1 MVWAAPAA
9 SGPVTGTVVVPGS
22 KSLTN
27 RHLLLAALADGP
39 TTLRRPLVSRDAE
52 LMLGAV
58 QALGVT
64 VERADDDSTW
74 VLTPPERLRGES
86 TIDCGLAGTVLR
98 FVPPVAALADGPV
111 HFDGDEAAR
120 TRPVAP
126 LLDALTTLG
135 IEVDHGGRNTLPFTV
150 RGTGRVRGGEI
161 GVDASASSQFVSAL
175 LLAAPRFDQGLSLRH
190 TGHRLPS
197 TPHIEMTVRTLR
209 AAGVQITVP
218 EPGVWQVAP
227 GPVQGQHI
235 DVEPDLSTAA
245 PFLAAAAATGG
256 RVTVTGWPAH
266 TSQAGDRMR
275 GILTTMGCRVEFT
288 GGDSADPPGAE
299 PGTTADPASVSSG
312 GMDRDGLRATLTV
325 TGPPVG
331 ELRGADLDLHDVGEL
346 TPVVAALAALA
357 ATPTRIRG
365 VAHLRGHE
373 TDRLH
378 AIETE
383 LSRLGGEVT
392 QTDDGLE
399 IIPGRLYPAALE
411 TYEDHRMV
419 MFAAVLALG
428 VPGTEVLN
436 AQTVAKTYPAFE
448 QAWTALVLD
457 QGATVMPVRGDG

>member
-9 SGPVTGTVVVPGS
+9 SGPVSGTIVVPGS

-39 TTLRRPLVSRDAE
+39 TTLRDPLVSRDAE

-58 QALGVT
+58 QALGVA
-64 VERADDDSTW
+64 VERAADDSTW
-74 VLTPPERLRGES
+74 VLTPPERLRAHGS
-86 TIDCGLAGTVLR
+86 VDCGLAGTVLR

-111 HFDGDEAAR
+111 HFDGDQAAR

-126 LLDALTTLG
+126 LLDALAGLG

-150 RGTGRVRGGEI
+150 HGTGRVRGGEI

-175 LLAAPRFDQGLSLRH
+175 LLAAPRFDEGLLLRH
-190 TGHRLPS
+190 TGDRLPS
-197 TPHIEMTVRTLR
+197 TPHIEMTVQTLR
-209 AAGVQITVP
+209 AAGVQVEVP
-218 EPGVWQVAP
+218 RPGIWQVTP
-227 GPVQGQHI
+227 GPVRGQRI
-235 DVEPDLSTAA
+235 RVEPDLSTAA
-245 PFLAAAAATGG
+245 PFLAAAAATSG
-256 RVTVTGWPAH
+256 RVSVTGWPTT

-275 GILTTMGCRVEFT
+275 AILATMGCQVELTDDAVATAPGGADDGAATT
-288 GGDSADPPGAE
+288 GAAGID
-299 PGTTADPASVSSG
+299 G
-312 GMDRDGLRATLTV
+312 GSATLTV

-331 ELRGADLDLHDVGEL
+331 ELRGADHDLHDVGEL
-346 TPVVAALAALA
+346 TPVVAALSALA
-357 ATPTRIRG
+357 ASPTRIRG

-383 LSRLGGEVT
+383 LCRLGGEVS
-392 QTDDGLE
+392 QTDDGLD
-399 IIPGRLYPAALE
+399 ISPARLYPAPVE

-428 VPGTEVLN
+428 VPGTEVVGS
-436 AQTVAKTYPAFE
+436 QTVAKTYPDFE
-448 QAWTALVLD
+448 RAWTRLVLG
-457 QGATVMPVRGDG
+457 QGATVMPERGQR

>member
-1 MVWAAPAA
+1 MVWAAPAS

-39 TTLRRPLVSRDAE
+39 TTLHRPLVSRDAE

-58 QALGVT
+58 QSLGVT
-64 VERADDDSTW
+64 VERASDDSTW
-74 VLTPPERLRGES
+74 VLTPPQQLRGES

-126 LLDALTTLG
+126 LLDALAALG
-135 IEVDHGGRNTLPFTV
+135 IQVDHGGRNTLPFTV
-150 RGTGRVRGGEI
+150 SGTGRVSGGEV

-175 LLAAPRFDQGLSLRH
+175 LLAAPRFDQGLVLRH
-190 TGHRLPS
+190 TGDRLPS
-197 TPHIEMTVRTLR
+197 TPHIEMTVQTLR
-209 AAGVQITVP
+209 AAGVQVSEP
-218 EPGVWQVAP
+218 EPGVWRVAP
-227 GPVQGQHI
+227 GPVRGQRI

-256 RVTVTGWPAH
+256 TIRVTGWPTH
-266 TSQAGDRMR
+266 TSQAGDQMR
-275 GILTTMGCRVEFT
+275 HILTTMGAQVEFT
-288 GGDSADPPGAE
+288 E
-299 PGTTADPASVSSG
+299 TADRVG
-312 GMDRDGLRATLTV
+312 TLTV
-325 TGPPVG
+325 TGPPAG

-399 IIPGRLYPAALE
+399 ILPGRLYPGALE
-411 TYEDHRMV
+411 TYDDHRMV

-448 QAWTALVLD
+448 QSWSALVLG
-457 QGATVMPVRGDG
+457 QGATAMPERGAG